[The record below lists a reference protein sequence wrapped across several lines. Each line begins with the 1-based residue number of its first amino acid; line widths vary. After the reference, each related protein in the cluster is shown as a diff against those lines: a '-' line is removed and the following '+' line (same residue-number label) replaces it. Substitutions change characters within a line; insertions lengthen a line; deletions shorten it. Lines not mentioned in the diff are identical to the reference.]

1 MKPPGLPPRRIKLIK
16 RVITAATLIIIM
28 SLAIWF
34 QGWPLRVLLL
44 VSMLMST
51 SEMYRAFRRIG
62 YDPVRWSGYAYCVL
76 AVLAQAYYARLT
88 GGMFQSISPTMFALI
103 IGLLLAMTVI
113 ILKGKVAFDSL
124 MSTVFPMLYPG
135 LFFSLIITLQDLPT
149 RLVSTL
155 ALVLT
160 FFIASVNDTFAL
172 FVGLRFGRH
181 KLSPEISPNKSVEG
195 SVAGLVSSVLFAML
209 VPWVAARIA
218 ASYPALQAQLSAS
231 PLPPVWAFGLLGLVA
246 GALSQVGD
254 LVASLVKRH
263 CGIKD
268 FGTIFPGHGG
278 MLDRMDGIL
287 FCGVACYVFFKI
299 YGL

>member
-1 MKPPGLPPRRIKLIK
+1 MIK
-16 RVITAATLIIIM
+16 RVITAAILIVIM
-28 SLAIWF
+28 ALGIWF
-34 QGWPLRVLLL
+34 QGWPLRVMLLI
-44 VSMLMST
+44 SMLMST
-51 SEMYRAFRRIG
+51 SEMYRAFRKIG
-62 YDPVRWSGYAYCVL
+62 YDPVRWSGYVYCVL
-76 AVLAQAYYARLT
+76 AVLAQAYYATLS
-88 GGMFQSISPTMFALI
+88 GASLFASISPAMFALI

-113 ILKGKVAFDSL
+113 VFKGKVAFDSL
-124 MSTVFPMLYPG
+124 VSTVFPMLYPG
-135 LFFSLIITLQDLPT
+135 LFFSLIITLQDLST
-149 RLVSTL
+149 RTASTL

-172 FVGLRFGRH
+172 FIGLRYGRH
-181 KLSPEISPNKSVEG
+181 RLSPEISPKKSVEG
-195 SVAGLVSSVLFAML
+195 SIAGLISSVLFAML
-209 VPWVAARIA
+209 VPWVTGMIA
-218 ASYPALQAQLSAS
+218 ANHPQIAADLAAS
-231 PLPPVWAFGLLGLVA
+231 PLPPLWAFGVLGLIA
-246 GALSQVGD
+246 GGLSQIGD

>member
-1 MKPPGLPPRRIKLIK
+1 MIK
-16 RVITAATLIIIM
+16 RVITAAILIAIM
-28 SLAIWF
+28 ALGIWF
-34 QGWPLRVLLL
+34 QGWPLRAILL

-51 SEMYRAFRRIG
+51 SEMYRAFRKIG
-62 YDPVRWSGYAYCVL
+62 YDPVRWSGYTYCVL
-76 AVLAQAYYARLT
+76 AVLAQAYYANLT
-88 GGMFQSISPTMFALI
+88 GGMFESISPAMFALI

-113 ILKGKVAFDSL
+113 IFKGKVAFDSL

-135 LFFSLIITLQDLPT
+135 LFFSLIITLQDLHS
-149 RLVSTL
+149 RVISTL

-172 FVGLRFGRH
+172 FIGLRFGKHR
-181 KLSPEISPNKSVEG
+181 LSPEISPKKSVEG
-195 SVAGLVSSVLFAML
+195 SIAGLVSSVAFAML
-209 VPWVAARIA
+209 VPWLTQRLAL
-218 ASYPALQAQLSAS
+218 SYPAMQAQLAAS
-231 PLPPVWAFGLLGLVA
+231 PLPPLWAFALLGLVA
-246 GALSQVGD
+246 GGLSQIGD

>member
-1 MKPPGLPPRRIKLIK
+1 MIK
-16 RVITAATLIIIM
+16 RVITAAILIIIM

-34 QGWPLRVLLL
+34 QGWPLRILLL
-44 VSMLMST
+44 ISMLMST
-51 SEMYRAFRRIG
+51 GEMYKAFRRIG

-76 AVLAQAYYARLT
+76 AVLAQAYYAELT
-88 GGMFQSISPTMFALI
+88 GRMGLFESISPPMFALI
-103 IGLLLAMTVI
+103 VGLLLAMTVI
-113 ILKGKVAFDSL
+113 IFKGKVAFDSL

-149 RLVSTL
+149 RVISTL

-172 FVGLRFGRH
+172 FVGLKFGKHR
-181 KLSPEISPNKSVEG
+181 LAPEISPKKSWEG
-195 SVAGLVSSVLFAML
+195 SIAGLVSSIGFAVLAAWVTKHL
-209 VPWVAARIA
+209 VAPAFPEVAR
-218 ASYPALQAQLSAS
+218 QLAVA
-231 PLPPVWAFGLLGLVA
+231 PLPPLWAFAVLGLIA
-246 GALSQVGD
+246 GGLSQIGD

-299 YGL
+299 ARL

>member
-1 MKPPGLPPRRIKLIK
+1 MIK
-16 RVITAATLIIIM
+16 RVITAAILIVIM
-28 SLAIWF
+28 ALGIWF
-34 QGWPLRVLLL
+34 QGWPLRAILL

-51 SEMYRAFRRIG
+51 SEMYRAFRKIG
-62 YDPVRWSGYAYCVL
+62 YDPVRWSGYTYCVL

-88 GGMFQSISPTMFALI
+88 GGVFESISPSMFALI

-113 ILKGKVAFDSL
+113 IFKGKVAFDSL

-135 LFFSLIITLQDLPT
+135 LFFSLIITLQDLHS
-149 RLVSTL
+149 RVISTL

-172 FVGLRFGRH
+172 FIGLRFGKHR
-181 KLSPEISPNKSVEG
+181 LSPEISPKKSVEG
-195 SVAGLVSSVLFAML
+195 SIAGLVSSVVFAML
-209 VPWVAARIA
+209 APWLTQRLAL
-218 ASYPALQAQLSAS
+218 SYPAMQAQLAAS
-231 PLPPVWAFGLLGLVA
+231 PLPPLWAFALLGLVA
-246 GALSQVGD
+246 GGLSQIGD

>member
-1 MKPPGLPPRRIKLIK
+1 MIK
-16 RVITAATLIIIM
+16 RIITAAALIIIM

-34 QGWPLRVLLL
+34 QGWPLRLLL
-44 VSMLMST
+44 LWGMLMST

-88 GGMFQSISPTMFALI
+88 GGVFESISPSMFALI

-113 ILKGKVAFDSL
+113 VLKGKVAFDSM

-135 LFFSLIITLQDLPT
+135 LFFSLIITLQDLGT
-149 RLVSTL
+149 RLTSTL

-172 FVGLRFGRH
+172 FIGMRFGRH
-181 KLSPEISPNKSVEG
+181 KLSPEISPHKSVEG
-195 SVAGLVSSVLFAML
+195 AVAGLVASVLFAML
-209 VPWVAARIA
+209 VPWLAIRLAPTW
-218 ASYPALQAQLSAS
+218 PALQAQLSAS
-231 PLPPVWAFGLLGLVA
+231 PLPPLWAFGVLGLFA
-246 GALSQVGD
+246 GALSQIGD

>member
-1 MKPPGLPPRRIKLIK
+1 MIK
-16 RVITAATLIIIM
+16 RVITAAILIAIM
-28 SLAIWF
+28 ALGIWF
-34 QGWPLRVLLL
+34 QGWPLRAILL

-51 SEMYRAFRRIG
+51 SEMYRAFRQIG
-62 YDPVRWSGYAYCVL
+62 YDPVRWSGYTYCVL
-76 AVLAQAYYARLT
+76 AVLAQAYYANLT
-88 GGMFQSISPTMFALI
+88 GGMFESISPAMFALI

-113 ILKGKVAFDSL
+113 IFKGKVAFDSL

-135 LFFSLIITLQDLPT
+135 LFFSLIITLQDLHT
-149 RLVSTL
+149 RVISTL

-172 FVGLRFGRH
+172 FIGLRFGKHR
-181 KLSPEISPNKSVEG
+181 LSPEISPKKSVEG
-195 SVAGLVSSVLFAML
+195 SIAGLVSSVAFAML
-209 VPWVAARIA
+209 TPWLTQRLAP
-218 ASYPALQAQLSAS
+218 SYPAIQAQLAAS
-231 PLPPVWAFGLLGLVA
+231 PLPPLWAFALLGLVA
-246 GALSQVGD
+246 GGLSQIGD

-299 YGL
+299 ACL